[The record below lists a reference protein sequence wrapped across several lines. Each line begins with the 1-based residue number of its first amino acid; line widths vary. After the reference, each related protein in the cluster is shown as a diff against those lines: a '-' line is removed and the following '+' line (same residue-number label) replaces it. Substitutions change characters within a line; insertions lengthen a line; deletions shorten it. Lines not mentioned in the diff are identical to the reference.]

1 MKSAHEAT
9 GGFQIGKWYPTTI
22 SIKSIEFERLLKPFK
37 GYVSG
42 KFGGNFSGFAGGN
55 ENA

>member
-1 MKSAHEAT
+1 MKSAYKAA
-9 GGFQIGKWYPTTI
+9 GGPQTGKWYPSAI
-22 SIKSIEFERLLKPFK
+22 PGRSIEFERLLKPFK

-42 KFGGNFSGFAGGN
+42 RFGGEISGFAGGN

>member
-1 MKSAHEAT
+1 MKIAQEAT
-9 GGFQIGKWYPTTI
+9 QGIQNGKSYPNTTYAR
-22 SIKSIEFERLLKPFK
+22 SVEFERLLKPFK

-42 KFGGNFSGFAGGN
+42 GLISDFARVKGGA